1 MSIRRN
7 FFMKCVAI
15 NGVKSLEVKEIADP
29 LSVDG
34 RVVVEVKKAGI
45 CGSDIHNW
53 DAGAPEGLV
62 MGHEFSGVVLDP
74 GSRTDLKIGDRVTSL
89 PISPC
94 DECEAC
100 KSGNH
105 QYCAQTWA
113 HALGLTLDNPGSMA
127 QKTSFRPDMI
137 RKLPDTVNDDEGAMV
152 EPTAVS
158 LHAVNLANLKEGAKV
173 LVIGGGVIGL
183 GCAMFAKKAGASLVV
198 VSETNENRGKK
209 AVELGVADKYLD
221 AKDPEFIVKAMTE
234 SLGGFDA
241 VIECVG
247 IGPAIDSAI
256 FTVKNGGTIVLVGVS
271 QKPVTT
277 YSMLEVTK
285 ELKVFGAIAYTIKE
299 FEDVIEMIANKEIDV
314 MKFVTGTVSLND
326 TQKAFEDLTSGV
338 GTDIKILID
347 PAK

>member
-1 MSIRRN
+1 
-7 FFMKCVAI
+7 MKCVAI
-15 NGVKSLEVKEIADP
+15 NGVKSLEVKEITDP

-94 DECEAC
+94 GECEAC

-105 QYCAQTWA
+105 QYCTQTWA

-127 QKTSFRPDMI
+127 QKTSFRPDMV
-137 RKLPDTVNDDEGAMV
+137 RKLPDSVSDDEGAMV

-198 VSETNENRGKK
+198 VSETNENRGEK

-314 MKFVTGTVSLND
+314 MKFVTGTVSLDD
-326 TQKAFEDLTSGV
+326 TQKAFEDLTSGI